1 MTRTDPVPNHALA
14 RMRSGQ
20 VALGMIVRAV
30 RSGEIAMIAR
40 ATDHD
45 FIFID
50 GQHALFDLETIG
62 HMTLAALGCGVT
74 PVVRVRSFQDPDI
87 PRLLD
92 AGVMGIVVP
101 DVNTPAQAEQVVA
114 AAKFPPLG
122 RRSIGGPSP
131 VFGLRGVPPA
141 EAMRALNDLTMV
153 VCMIETRE
161 AVNNVEAIA
170 AVPGIDVLHI
180 GCNDL
185 LVDIGKPG
193 EFQNPELVTAIS
205 RVIAAGK
212 THSVQIG
219 LGGDKDIGRQKAWI
233 EKGVGFITTQSD
245 VAMLTA
251 EATRRTAELRAI
263 CPTA

>member
-1 MTRTDPVPNHALA
+1 MTKPEPIPNFALA
-14 RMRSGQ
+14 RMKSGKI
-20 VALGMIVRAV
+20 ALGMIVRAL
-30 RSGEIAMIAR
+30 RSGEVAMIAR

-62 HMTLAALGCGVT
+62 QMTLAALGCGVT
-74 PVVRVRSFQDPDI
+74 PLVRVRSFADPDI

-101 DVNTPAQAEQVVA
+101 DVNTAQEAQQVVA
-114 AAKFPPLG
+114 TAKFPPPG

-131 VFGLRGVPPA
+131 VFCLRAVPPA
-141 EAMRALNDLTMV
+141 DNMRALNDSTMV

-161 AVNNVEAIA
+161 AVANVEKIA
-170 AVPGIDVLHI
+170 AVSGVDVLHI

-185 LVDIGKPG
+185 LVDMGKPG
-193 EFQNPELVTAIS
+193 EFENPELVTAIA
-205 RVIAAGK
+205 RIIAAGK
-212 THSVQIG
+212 AHGVQIG
-219 LGGDKDIGRQKAWI
+219 LGGDKDIVRQKAWI
-233 EKGVGFITTQSD
+233 EKGVRFITTQSD

-263 CPTA
+263 TPTA